1 MGKKKCRAGTMRAR
15 LRFAITIIRA
25 EPLRRLGAQICIETL
40 AKVMKSPS
48 TEWLFDPMVA
58 KADSGV
64 REIFVRL
71 APALALHTLDLD
83 MC

>member
-1 MGKKKCRAGTMRAR
+1 MRAR
-15 LRFAITIIRA
+15 LIFAITIIRA

-58 KADSGV
+58 KADLGV

-71 APALALHTLDLD
+71 APGWHYIRWTWTCARL
-83 MC
+83 CSIS